1 MDCHTFKG
9 LLHEYLDG
17 ALDAGVQEAASE
29 HLRRCDVCRQAFL
42 REKALANSIRQ
53 SLEQATARLSVRPG
67 MRLGVLEALESKP
80 SPLGAWRDAWRRFVA
95 IRPAGA
101 VAAVMGVV
109 LFLLCI
115 QFYRRSPDHAAH
127 RVVAVSGRSTCIVNV
142 PIPAQAHVFRLQD
155 NAVVDTIVDESAIAD
170 ARLSEGSEQSPAKP

>member
-1 MDCHTFKG
+1 MDCHTFNG

-17 ALDAGVQEAASE
+17 ALDAGVQDAASR
-29 HLRRCDVCRQAFL
+29 HLQQCDACRQAFL
-42 REKALANSIRQ
+42 REQALANSIRQ
-53 SLEQATARLSVRPG
+53 SLEQATASLSVRPG
-67 MRLGVLEALESKP
+67 MRLRVLEALKSKP
-80 SPLGAWRDAWRRFVA
+80 SPLGAWRAAWQRFVA

-127 RVVAVSGRSTCIVNV
+127 RVVAVSGGSTCIINV
-142 PIPAQAHVFRLQD
+142 PLPAHAHVFRLQD
-155 NAVVDTIVDESAIAD
+155 NAVVDTIADESAIAD
-170 ARLSEGSEQSPAKP
+170 AKLSEGSEQSPAKP